1 MGLFDRFGKRNVA
14 DDLEKQL
21 PYAMK
26 TEFVPYKLKANGRS
40 SSSLFVSVKNL
51 TKEPVMSSV
60 VVEVPQKLNLDEI
73 GMAKQKEVRIG
84 MLAPNEEKRATV
96 DIYAGPATDKG
107 DYTLSVTAFVHY
119 RDYGHVL
126 NSMKKRIMISAV

>member
-14 DDLEKQL
+14 TDLERQL

-40 SSSLFVSVKNL
+40 SSSLLVSVKNL
-51 TKEPVMSSV
+51 TREPVMGSV
-60 VVEVPQKLNLDEI
+60 IVEVPQKLNLDEI
-73 GMAKQKEVRIG
+73 GMSKQKEVRIG
-84 MLAPNEEKRATV
+84 LLAPNEEKRTAI
-96 DIYAGPATDKG
+96 DIYSGPATDKG
-107 DYTLSVTAFVHY
+107 DYTLSITAFVHY

-126 NSMKKRIMISAV
+126 NSMRKRVTISAL

>member
-1 MGLFDRFGKRNVA
+1 
-14 DDLEKQL
+14 
-21 PYAMK
+21 MK

-84 MLAPNEEKRATV
+84 MLARIKDKFRRRSRNEEGEEA
-96 DIYAGPATDKG
+96 DI
-107 DYTLSVTAFVHY
+107 
-119 RDYGHVL
+119 
-126 NSMKKRIMISAV
+126 